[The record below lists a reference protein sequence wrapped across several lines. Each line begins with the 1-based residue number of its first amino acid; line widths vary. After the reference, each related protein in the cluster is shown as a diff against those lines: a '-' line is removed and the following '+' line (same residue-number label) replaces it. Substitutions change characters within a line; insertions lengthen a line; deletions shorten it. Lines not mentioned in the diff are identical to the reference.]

1 MHFRSPAARRRI
13 ERMKTLLYQD
23 RISLDTLT
31 FVERPVPAPGPR
43 ELLLRMR
50 AVALNHRDLAIAR
63 GTYGAFSAP
72 LVPLSD
78 GAGEVVA
85 LGRGVTRFRTGDL
98 VCPIYVPDWID
109 GPVRPEFARRRLGGP
124 SDGVAAEYVVV
135 DEEAAVHAPAHLD
148 AREAATLPIAAV
160 TAWQVLFQ
168 DAAVRPGETVAVQGT
183 GGVSLFVAQLARAA
197 GARALLL
204 TRGAER
210 AARVRALGFTA
221 LDTQDAPDAPDRR
234 DWAPRVL
241 AATGGRGADVF
252 VDVVGGDALAR
263 AVAATRVGGTV
274 AIVGFVGGQTAPL
287 DVATALRRAVTLR
300 AASAGS
306 RASFEAL
313 GRALTAAGIR
323 PIVDRVL
330 PLSRAAEALTALESG
345 RPFGKIV
352 LSFDEK

>member
-31 FVERPVPAPGPR
+31 LVERPVPEPGPR

-50 AVALNHRDLAIAR
+50 AVALNYRDLAIAR

-98 VCPIYVPDWID
+98 VCPAYVPDWID

-135 DEEAAVHAPAHLD
+135 GEEAAVRAPAHLD

-183 GGVSLFVAQLARAA
+183 GGVSLFVAQLAQAA
-197 GARALLL
+197 GARALVL

-221 LDTQDAPDAPDRR
+221 LDTQATP

-241 AATGGRGADVF
+241 AETGGRGADVF

-263 AVAATRVGGTV
+263 AVDATRVGGTV

-313 GRALTAAGIR
+313 GRALAATGIR
-323 PIVDRVL
+323 PIIDRVL
-330 PLSRAAEALTALESG
+330 PFSQAAEAFTALESG

-352 LSFDEK
+352 LSFDAG

>member
-1 MHFRSPAARRRI
+1 MP
-13 ERMKTLLYQD
+13 E
-23 RISLDTLT
+23 
-31 FVERPVPAPGPR
+31 PGPR
-43 ELLLRMR
+43 EILLRMR
-50 AVALNHRDLAIAR
+50 AVALNYRDLAIAR
-63 GTYGAFSAP
+63 GTYGAFTAP

-85 LGRGVTRFRTGDL
+85 LGRGATRFRTGDL
-98 VCPIYVPDWID
+98 VCPAYVPDWID
-109 GPVRPEFARRRLGGP
+109 GPVRPAFARRRLGGP

-135 DEEAAVHAPAHLD
+135 SEEAAVHAPAHLD

-183 GGVSLFVAQLARAA
+183 GGVSLFVAQLAQAA

-221 LDTQDAPDAPDRR
+221 LDTEETGDTPD
-234 DWAPRVL
+234 WVPRVL
-241 AATGGRGADVF
+241 AETGGRGADVF

-274 AIVGFVGGQTAPL
+274 ALVGFVGGQTASIDL
-287 DVATALRRAVTLR
+287 ATALRRAVTLR

-306 RASFEAL
+306 RTSFEAL
-313 GRALTAAGIR
+313 GRALTAASIR

-330 PLSRAAEALTALESG
+330 PFSRAAEALTVLESG

-352 LSFDEK
+352 LSLDER